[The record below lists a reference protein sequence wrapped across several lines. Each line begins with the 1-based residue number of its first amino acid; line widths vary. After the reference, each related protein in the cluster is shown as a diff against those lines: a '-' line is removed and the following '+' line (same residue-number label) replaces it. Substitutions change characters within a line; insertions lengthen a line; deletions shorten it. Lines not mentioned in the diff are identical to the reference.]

1 MAVISL
7 TAAKQS
13 PTSFGAAWRAASS
26 LLDRV
31 FVPREVILRASGQV
45 SYLRLS
51 SRAQKLAAAALCA
64 AAAWGTFATA
74 SYVVH
79 QETLAA
85 KDGTIASQRSAY
97 RVLEADFTRGLAEQ
111 ARLEAEI
118 AGLSLSL
125 SREIAIGG
133 DLTRQRTAL
142 QRQIGTLERRLARLR
157 QAHEDVI
164 ARFSMLATTCTAAM
178 ESTIAVTGLDADA
191 LVSSIERT
199 SLGQGD
205 PLIPPREATAGL
217 ESSAALAVALSDL
230 NERWRRLSAL
240 REAHRI
246 LPLNAPLSQYWISSG
261 YGERKDPFTGE
272 TSHHSGVDLV
282 APLGTGIRATAPGR
296 VVFAGKRQRYGR
308 VIEIDH
314 GHGIATRYAHLGK
327 ILVEAGQQVERGQK
341 IGTLGN
347 SGRSTGPHLHY
358 EVRSG
363 ERDLNPVKF
372 LEAGAHAIEG

>member
-7 TAAKQS
+7 TAAKRN
-13 PTSFGAAWRAASS
+13 PMTFGEAWRAASR
-26 LLDRV
+26 LADQV
-31 FVPREVILRASGQV
+31 FVPREVILRARGQC

-64 AAAWGTFATA
+64 VTAWGAFATA
-74 SYVVH
+74 SYLAHRDV
-79 QETLAA
+79 LAA
-85 KDGTIASQRSAY
+85 KNGTIASQTSAY
-97 RVLEADFTRGLAEQ
+97 RELEAEFTRGLAEQ

-125 SREIAIGG
+125 GREVELSG
-133 DLTRQRTAL
+133 DLTNQRAAL
-142 QRQIGTLERRLARLR
+142 EHRVGELERRLTRLR
-157 QAHEDVI
+157 QAHKDVI
-164 ARFSMLATTCTAAM
+164 ARFSELAMTRADAM
-178 ESTIAVTGLDADA
+178 QSTISVTGLDAEL
-191 LVSSIERT
+191 LVSSIEQS
-199 SLGQGD
+199 SLGRGG
-205 PLIPPREATAGL
+205 PLIPPRQATAGL
-217 ESSAALAVALSDL
+217 DQSAALAVALSDL
-230 NERWRRLSAL
+230 NEQWRRLFAL
-240 REAHRI
+240 QEAQRI
-246 LPLNAPLSQYWISSG
+246 LPLTAPLGQYWISSG

-296 VVFAGKRQRYGR
+296 VVFAGKRKRYGR
-308 VIEIDH
+308 MIEIDH
-314 GHGIATRYAHLGK
+314 GHGIVTRYAHLGK
-327 ILVEAGQQVERGQK
+327 ILVETGQQLERGQK
-341 IGTLGN
+341 IGTLGS

>member
-13 PTSFGAAWRAASS
+13 PIRFAEAWRAVAH
-26 LLDRV
+26 LADRV
-31 FVPREVILRASGQV
+31 FVPREVILRASGQMT
-45 SYLRLS
+45 YLRLS

-64 AAAWGTFATA
+64 VAAWGTFATA

-79 QETLAA
+79 RDTLAA
-85 KDGTIASQRSAY
+85 KNGTIANQRSAY
-97 RVLEADFTRGLAEQ
+97 RELEAEFTRGLAEQ

-118 AGLSLSL
+118 AGLNASLG
-125 SREIAIGG
+125 REIANGS
-133 DLTRQRTAL
+133 DLTRQRAAL
-142 QRQIGTLERRLARLR
+142 QRRVGELEHRLGRLR
-157 QAHEDVI
+157 QAHKDVI
-164 ARFSMLATTCTAAM
+164 ARFRELAMTRAAAM
-178 ESTIAVTGLDADA
+178 ETTIAVTGLDAER

-199 SLGQGD
+199 SLGRGG
-205 PLIPPREATAGL
+205 PLIPLREATAGL
-217 ESSAALAVALSDL
+217 ERNAAVAVALSDL
-230 NERWRRLSAL
+230 NEQWRRLFAL

-246 LPLNAPLSQYWISSG
+246 LPLTAPLGQYWISSG

-272 TSHHSGVDLV
+272 TSHHSGVDMV

-296 VVFAGKRQRYGR
+296 VVVAGKRKRYGR
-308 VIEIDH
+308 MIEIDH

-327 ILVEAGQQVERGQK
+327 ILVETGQLIERGQK
-341 IGTLGN
+341 IGTLGS